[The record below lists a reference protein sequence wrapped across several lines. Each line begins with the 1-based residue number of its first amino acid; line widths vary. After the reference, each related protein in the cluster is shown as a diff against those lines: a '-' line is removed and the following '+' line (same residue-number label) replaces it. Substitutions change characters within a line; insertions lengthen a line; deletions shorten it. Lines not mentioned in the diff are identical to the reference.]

1 MILTLDNVS
10 AAMGG
15 MRLRDMDEAALI
27 RAVGKILEDTN
38 RMAGYDKGL
47 FPEDVTELAGDLR
60 RGNGRLTVDDIR
72 LACKAGISGEL
83 GDVKK
88 PTVANVLRWAEAYDR
103 HPQVADAR
111 KIRSVRKEEPKP
123 LTEAEGLAI
132 ERRLMPELTRERWE
146 GVRVNGSFPRH
157 CIPHVSAQIYDWMSD
172 GGLISLPAATRRKAL
187 ETARAGVGRMG
198 FPMGHLED
206 EERMAVSL
214 AKHICLE
221 RWMLDRVARGLP
233 LDMPAEVRRIYP

>member
-10 AAMGG
+10 AAMSG

-60 RGNGRLTVDDIR
+60 KGNGRLTVDDIR

-111 KIRSVRKEEPKP
+111 KIRSVRKEEPVEVTP
-123 LTEAEGLAI
+123 EEGL
-132 ERRLMPELTRERWE
+132 RRMAELMPRNARERWE
-146 GVRVNGSFPRH
+146 GVRVSGSFPRH
-157 CIPHVSAQIYDWMSD
+157 CLPHVSAQIYDWLKD
-172 GGLISLPAATRRKAL
+172 EGLLSIPETDKREALAKAK
-187 ETARAGVGRMG
+187 AGVGLINIPFGNIEAGRA
-198 FPMGHLED
+198 LT
-206 EERMAVSL
+206 ASL
-214 AKHICLE
+214 AKHLALE
-221 RWMLDRVARGLP
+221 SWMRQKQARGERLILP
-233 LDMPAEVRRIYP
+233 EVRRIYN